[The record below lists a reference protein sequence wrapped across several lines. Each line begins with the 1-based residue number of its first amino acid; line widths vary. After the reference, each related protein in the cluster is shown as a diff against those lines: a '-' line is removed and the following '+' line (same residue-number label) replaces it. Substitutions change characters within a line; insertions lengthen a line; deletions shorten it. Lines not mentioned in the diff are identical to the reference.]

1 MSRRKVI
8 RIAIKVISFVYTIS
22 VLLFAAQ
29 TMLYA
34 TGGTPAGSGTAADHF
49 QITDYADLKVVGTTA
64 AYTLS
69 AVYRLT
75 GDIDASASSTE
86 HSDSGFVPIGD
97 SYANYFT
104 GTLHGAGHVIKN
116 LHINRSGS
124 SFIGLF
130 GCVWGAAII
139 DSLGVTDASIAGVQ
153 FVGGI
158 AGSSDGTISNC
169 YTTGNVSGSYAQVGG
184 VVGDNLG
191 TISNCYS
198 SCSMSGSA
206 NDVGGVVGYSDG
218 IVSNCYSNG
227 NVSGLYYI
235 GGVVGDNDIGIITNC
250 YATGNII
257 GSFNDV
263 GGVAGLNGNSGTVTN
278 CYAIGTVTG
287 ANDVG
292 GVVGEIYD
300 SAKVSNCYW
309 NTQTTGMSSGYGTIT
324 DGGAFSGSGLT
335 SAQMKQSS
343 SFSGWNFTTVWSMN
357 SSINNGYP
365 YLASNIATSVGEVTV
380 VTPKTF
386 SLMQNY
392 PNPFNPTTT
401 IQFSVEKDG
410 KAVVKVFD
418 IMGREAATLYD
429 DAAQAGKNYTV
440 TFSGA
445 GFSSGVYFYTI
456 ESSNQRLAKKMI
468 MVK

>member
-34 TGGTPAGSGTAADHF
+34 TGGTPAGSGTAADPF

-139 DSLGVTDASIAGVQ
+139 DSLGVTDASI
-153 FVGGI
+153 
-158 AGSSDGTISNC
+158 
-169 YTTGNVSGSYAQVGG
+169 
-184 VVGDNLG
+184 
-191 TISNCYS
+191 
-198 SCSMSGSA
+198 GSA

-227 NVSGLYYI
+227 NVSGLYYV

-263 GGVAGLNGNSGTVTN
+263 GGVAGLNGNSGMVTN

-287 ANDVG
+287 GNDVG